1 MESGKQ
7 QVVVQLGEDQLQEM
21 LTRAMETGV
30 MSGIAKYDE
39 KRRKTAKQITDRRY
53 HNTKLLLRNFRM
65 LKLNA
70 ENSVFGRTQMGES
83 AADVLLSMMDMYDDE
98 MIVESIRRS
107 ATRTAIIVSHVET
120 MLKLFE
126 VYCTNENTDMAAR
139 RYDLIYRMY
148 IAEDKMSRKE
158 LAEKWHV
165 SLDLT
170 YDDEKNSIESLSAL
184 IFGVDGLTVH

>member
-83 AADVLLSMMDMYDDE
+83 AADVLLSM
-98 MIVESIRRS
+98 
-107 ATRTAIIVSHVET
+107 
-120 MLKLFE
+120 
-126 VYCTNENTDMAAR
+126 
-139 RYDLIYRMY
+139 
-148 IAEDKMSRKE
+148 
-158 LAEKWHV
+158 
-165 SLDLT
+165 
-170 YDDEKNSIESLSAL
+170 
-184 IFGVDGLTVH
+184 